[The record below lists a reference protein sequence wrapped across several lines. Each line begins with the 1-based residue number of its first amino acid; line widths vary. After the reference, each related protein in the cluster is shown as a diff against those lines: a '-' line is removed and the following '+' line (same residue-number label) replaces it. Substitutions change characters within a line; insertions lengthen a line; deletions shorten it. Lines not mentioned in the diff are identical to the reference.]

1 MTAVDLAGLANV
13 LRRLESPGA
22 GGAAIVLVL
31 GALPVVL
38 GPMVSAG
45 VTRVDERMGGTER
58 AR

>member
-1 MTAVDLAGLANV
+1 LTAVDLAGLANV
-13 LRRLESPGA
+13 LKLESAGG

-31 GALPVVL
+31 GAFPVVL
-38 GPMVSAG
+38 GPVVSAG